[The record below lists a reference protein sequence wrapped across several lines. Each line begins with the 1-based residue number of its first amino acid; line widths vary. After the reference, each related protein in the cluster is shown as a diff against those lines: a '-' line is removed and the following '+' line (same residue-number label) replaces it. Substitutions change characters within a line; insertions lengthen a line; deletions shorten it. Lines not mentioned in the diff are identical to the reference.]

1 MPEEDARIFG
11 DFFNIWKKYR
21 EKHMTDEDWVTF
33 GNEVAACAVLHHYET
48 NPLADKMSVMIITAM
63 GELYANGKVP
73 EIADYFTQG

>member
-1 MPEEDARIFG
+1 MPEEDSRIFG

-21 EKHMTDEDWVTF
+21 GKKMTEADWIAF
-33 GNEVAACAVLHHYET
+33 GDEVAACAVLHHYET

-73 EIADYFTQG
+73 EIADYFTQW